1 MMIIKKKKGYLKNY
15 PLFFLNLLI
24 KQKVIGLDIQDD
36 MGRHEVGFID
46 NVKTSINDNKGCR
59 MKSNFK
65 INKVPGNFHVST
77 HSSPQQPID
86 ASMT

>member
-1 MMIIKKKKGYLKNY
+1 
-15 PLFFLNLLI
+15 
-24 KQKVIGLDIQDD
+24 
-36 MGRHEVGFID
+36 
-46 NVKTSINDNKGCR
+46 